1 MSDALYWSV
10 EFSAG
15 GENGGYALNKVRGD
29 SAMLRYPNV
38 LLFSSD
44 EIETD
49 ILQQLLGEHVNLT
62 PVRDRAELA
71 VLLEEHDYDA
81 LFWSWSF
88 REGTWSD
95 ALRDVHRIRPD
106 LPVIIL
112 STAPEER
119 AWLRSL
125 EAGAFD
131 LLVAPF
137 EERQLLAVLEQASAS
152 REAQLARGVE
162 IVLMGTK

>member
-1 MSDALYWSV
+1 
-10 EFSAG
+10 
-15 GENGGYALNKVRGD
+15 
-29 SAMLRYPNV
+29 MLRYPNV
-38 LLFSSD
+38 LLFSADD
-44 EIETD
+44 EETE
-49 ILQQLLGEHVNLT
+49 ILQEILDEHAVVT
-62 PVRDRAELA
+62 AVRNQSELSS
-71 VLLEEHDYDA
+71 VLESNRFDA

-88 REGTWSD
+88 RAGTWND
-95 ALRDVHRIRPD
+95 ALRKVHALSPD

-137 EERQLLAVLEQASAS
+137 EEPQLLAVLEQATAS
-152 REAQLARGVE
+152 REARISRGLEMVAARTGA
-162 IVLMGTK
+162 

>member
-1 MSDALYWSV
+1 
-10 EFSAG
+10 
-15 GENGGYALNKVRGD
+15 
-29 SAMLRYPNV
+29 MLRYPNV
-38 LLFSSD
+38 LLFSAD
-44 EIETD
+44 EEETA
-49 ILQQLLGEHVNLT
+49 ILQEILDEHAVVT
-62 PVRDRAELA
+62 AVRNQSELSS
-71 VLLEEHDYDA
+71 VLENSTYDA

-88 REGTWSD
+88 RAGTWND
-95 ALRDVHRIRPD
+95 ALRKVHEISPD

-137 EERQLLAVLEQASAS
+137 EEPQLLAVLEQATAS
-152 REAQLARGVE
+152 HEAV
-162 IVLMGTK
+162 V